1 MAVPK
6 GRILKQLQPLL
17 KIAEIDPEPDFFNE
31 DSRKIIF
38 KTSDES
44 IEIAKVR
51 SFDVATFIKFGSAD
65 IGICGSDVLEEFP
78 SDQILK
84 LLDLKI
90 SKCRISVASLNKSLQ
105 DLEKSS
111 HIRLATK
118 YINLAENYFSQIGV
132 QVETIKLNGAIEIA
146 PHLNLCDFIL
156 DLVST
161 GETLLQN
168 NLVEILKIKDVS
180 SYFVANR
187 YSFKANNQK
196 INFLISKLDNN
207 LKPLSIDA

>member
-1 MAVPK
+1 MKKLLMVVPK

-84 LLDLKI
+84 LLDLKNPWRR
-90 SKCRISVASLNKSLQ
+90 K
-105 DLEKSS
+105 
-111 HIRLATK
+111 
-118 YINLAENYFSQIGV
+118 
-132 QVETIKLNGAIEIA
+132 
-146 PHLNLCDFIL
+146 
-156 DLVST
+156 
-161 GETLLQN
+161 
-168 NLVEILKIKDVS
+168 
-180 SYFVANR
+180 
-187 YSFKANNQK
+187 
-196 INFLISKLDNN
+196 
-207 LKPLSIDA
+207 